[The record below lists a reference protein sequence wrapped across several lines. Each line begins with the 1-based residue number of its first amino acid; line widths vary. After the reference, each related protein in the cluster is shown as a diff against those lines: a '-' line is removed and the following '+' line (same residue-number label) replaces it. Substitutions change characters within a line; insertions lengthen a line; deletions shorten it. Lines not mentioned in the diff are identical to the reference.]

1 MNRKKPP
8 LELPKGVEPE
18 HEGHWAGW
26 IKPDG
31 STSSVTAAHHNY
43 LTGTPAHSYVL
54 DHLGFNAYP
63 DARVAGHARFLR
75 GDGWGGPFLDLQY
88 SSHRHDTAQHVADF
102 ISAHH
107 QPDMRVNIIRYA
119 DSGGGGTQSTEG
131 YDKHQLLGW
140 LHDRHPSITIKED
153 FDYIPKVGIETPKGQ
168 KPHFDQHWAGWI
180 KPDGS
185 TYSMTDRAHGYE
197 TGMEAHSPLSDEL
210 GFTSGYRGPLGFGFV
225 RFVHGRD
232 MKGRHFLSLGYDPS
246 HPQAAQNVADFL
258 DAHHK
263 KGMEITITHMH
274 SRKSSLYGD
283 DHYGHSKAAA
293 KKWVKKHAPRQ
304 VAESITHTAFVRN
317 MSHGAR
323 AAFKQAKQNRSSGH
337 KGVWLDHGVE
347 PQHDGEWGGFIAPDG
362 STYSATDRRSRYFG
376 GNAIHA
382 DLTREL
388 GFRAHT
394 MSGDYTMMADHGFV
408 RFARS
413 NHDWGKR
420 DAPNITFN
428 YDHGHHATAVKLIS
442 DFLDKH
448 HQPGMKIHIAGT
460 SQGRINKPFGG
471 DDKED
476 AKAWLK
482 KQGAFFNEEY
492 ERSPVGFWSEKGV
505 EPEHNGSWGGWIH
518 PDGRTY
524 SSTDKHSGY
533 KAGNELHRYLS
544 KEMGFDTS
552 RDDYEPMNHG
562 HVRFVHGQKDWMGAG
577 PFFSFNYRSGKG
589 GRGAAGSH
597 KLISDFLDKHYKPGA
612 RIHIS
617 DKRDYDSVDVH
628 DVEHAKKWMAS
639 REALTSEAL
648 ISRALSGE
656 SPRAIIEAIW
666 PTLRSQM
673 TSMKGKKVRPGVTL
687 SQKKRT
693 PFGFKAPTVV
703 TKRPTDVSQQPTHR
717 RYRGQ
722 ELEMQD
728 NAGEISANVYGVH
741 DLADLE
747 IQRQQKG
754 ARPIVMRGE

>member
-31 STSSVTAAHHNY
+31 STSSVTAAHHDY
-43 LTGTPAHSYVL
+43 KIGTPAHSYVL
-54 DHLGFNAYP
+54 DHLGFY
-63 DARVAGHARFLR
+63 DYSHARSAGHARFIT
-75 GDGWGGPFLDLQY
+75 GNGWGVPFMDVQY
-88 SSHRHDTAQHVADF
+88 DGDQHQAAQNVADF
-102 ISAHH
+102 VSAHH
-107 QPDMRVNIIRYA
+107 VPGMKLNVMRYA
-119 DSGGGGTQSTEG
+119 GDGTSYRDSH
-131 YDKHQLLGW
+131 DKGDVLRWIKGQ
-140 LHDRHPSITIKED
+140 HPGVTIKED
-153 FDYIPKVGIETPKGQ
+153 FDDIPKVGIHTPKGE

-180 KPDGS
+180 QPDGS

-197 TGMEAHSPLSDEL
+197 AGMEAHSPLSDEL

-232 MKGRHFLSLGYDPS
+232 LKGQHFLSLGYDPA
-246 HPQAAQNVADFL
+246 HPAASKNVADFL

-274 SRKSSLYGD
+274 SRSPRLYGE

-304 VAESITHTAFVRN
+304 VAESEFMHTPFFRA
-317 MSHGAR
+317 MSHVARQKVREVHARKVLNPKGA
-323 AAFKQAKQNRSSGH
+323 
-337 KGVWLDHGVE
+337 WLPHGVE
-347 PQHDGEWGGFIAPDG
+347 PEHDGEWGGFISPNG
-362 STYSATDRRSRYFG
+362 TTYSATDRRSGYHG

-382 DLTREL
+382 DLSYEL
-388 GFRAHT
+388 GAPPHNR
-394 MSGDYTMMADHGFV
+394 MGDYTLLHDHGWV
-408 RFARS
+408 RFTRS
-413 NHDWGKR
+413 KSTWGR
-420 DAPNITFN
+420 NDAPNFVFN
-428 YDHGHHATAVKLIS
+428 YAKQHHEVAHKLVS

-448 HQPGMKIHIAGT
+448 HKPGVQINIARDWDSGNPYE
-460 SQGRINKPFGG
+460 GY
-471 DDKED
+471 DKEE
-476 AKAWLK
+476 AKEWLK
-482 KQGAFFNEEY
+482 TRASDVKESVRRMGDL
-492 ERSPVGFWSEKGV
+492 GFWTKPGI

-533 KAGNELHRYLS
+533 TAGEELHRYLTDELGYGDS
-544 KEMGFDTS
+544 GN
-552 RDDYEPMNHG
+552 DYEPMNHG
-562 HVRFVHGQKDWMGAG
+562 FVRFVHGKKNWRGEDK
-577 PFFSFNYRSGKG
+577 PYFTFNYK
-589 GRGAAGSH
+589 GRGEGAAKAH
-597 KLISDFLDKHYKPGA
+597 KLISDFLDSHYKPGHE
-612 RIHIS
+612 IHVGERPS
-617 DKRDYDSVDVH
+617 YDSTTVSSVD
-628 DVEHAKKWMAS
+628 HAKAWMAHQ
-639 REALTSEAL
+639 RTATSESL
-648 ISRALSGE
+648 IFRALSGE
-656 SPRAIIEAIW
+656 SPKAIIEAIW

-687 SQKKRT
+687 SQKKHT
-693 PFGFKAPTVV
+693 PFGFKAPTVI

-754 ARPIVMRGE
+754 ARPIVMRRE

>member
-31 STSSVTAAHHNY
+31 STSSVTAAHHDY
-43 LTGTPAHSYVL
+43 LTGTPAHRHVL
-54 DHLGFNAYP
+54 EYHGFDHYGR
-63 DARVAGHARFLR
+63 AREAGYARFLR

-88 SSHRHDTAQHVADF
+88 SGHRHDTAQHVADF
-102 ISAHH
+102 IAAHH
-107 QPDMRVNIIRYA
+107 QPDMRVNIIRYP

-131 YDKHQLLGW
+131 YDKHELLGW
-140 LHDRHPSITIKED
+140 LKERHPSITLKED
-153 FDYIPKVGIETPKGQ
+153 FDDIPKVGIETPKGQ
-168 KPHFDQHWAGWI
+168 KPHFDHHWAGWI

-197 TGMEAHSPLSDEL
+197 AGMEAHSPLSDEM
-210 GFTSGYRGPLGFGFV
+210 GFTSGYRGPLGFGFA

-232 MKGRHFLSLGYDPS
+232 LKGRHFLSLGYDPS
-246 HPQAAQNVADFL
+246 HPAAAKNVSDFL

-274 SRKSSLYGD
+274 SRKSDLYGD

-304 VAESITHTAFVRN
+304 VAESEFMHTPFFRA
-317 MSHGAR
+317 MSHDARQKVRDVHARKARNPKGA
-323 AAFKQAKQNRSSGH
+323 
-337 KGVWLDHGVE
+337 WLPHGVE
-347 PQHDGEWGGFIAPDG
+347 PEHDGEWGGFISPDG
-362 STYSATDRRSRYFG
+362 RTYSATDRRSGYHG

-382 DLTREL
+382 DLSYEL
-388 GFRAHT
+388 GAPPHNHN
-394 MSGDYTMMADHGFV
+394 GDYTLLRNHGWV
-408 RFARS
+408 RFTRS
-413 NHDWGKR
+413 KSTWGSN
-420 DAPNITFN
+420 DAPNFVFN
-428 YDHGHHATAVKLIS
+428 FAKQHHAAASKLVS

-448 HQPGMKIHIAGT
+448 HKPGVG
-460 SQGRINKPFGG
+460 INIVRDHDYSSYEGY
-471 DDKED
+471 DKED
-476 AKAWLK
+476 
-482 KQGAFFNEEY
+482 
-492 ERSPVGFWSEKGV
+492 
-505 EPEHNGSWGGWIH
+505 
-518 PDGRTY
+518 
-524 SSTDKHSGY
+524 
-533 KAGNELHRYLS
+533 
-544 KEMGFDTS
+544 
-552 RDDYEPMNHG
+552 
-562 HVRFVHGQKDWMGAG
+562 
-577 PFFSFNYRSGKG
+577 
-589 GRGAAGSH
+589 
-597 KLISDFLDKHYKPGA
+597 
-612 RIHIS
+612 
-617 DKRDYDSVDVH
+617 
-628 DVEHAKKWMAS
+628 AKKWMAS
-639 REALTSEAL
+639 REGHTSEAL

-656 SPRAIIEAIW
+656 SPRAIVEAIW
-666 PTLRSQM
+666 PTLRSQT

-693 PFGFKAPTVV
+693 PFGFKAPTVI
-703 TKRPTDVSQQPTHR
+703 TRQPTADVSQQPTHR

>member
-1 MNRKKPP
+1 LNRKKPP

-31 STSSVTAAHHNY
+31 STSSVTAAHHDY
-43 LTGTPAHSYVL
+43 MTGTPAHSYVL
-54 DHLGFNAYP
+54 DHLGFDAYP
-63 DARVAGHARFLR
+63 DARLAGHARFLR
-75 GDGWGGPFLDLQY
+75 GGGWGGPFLDLQY
-88 SSHRHDTAQHVADF
+88 SGHRHDTAQHVADF
-102 ISAHH
+102 IAAHH
-107 QPDMRVNIIRYA
+107 QPDMRVSIIRYA

-140 LHDRHPSITIKED
+140 LHDRHPGITIKED
-153 FDYIPKVGIETPKGQ
+153 FDDIPKVGLHTPKGE
-168 KPHFDQHWAGWI
+168 KPHFDNHWAGWI
-180 KPDGS
+180 QPDGS

-197 TGMEAHSPLSDEL
+197 AGMEAHSPLSDEL

-225 RFVHGRD
+225 RFVHGRNL
-232 MKGRHFLSLGYDPS
+232 KGQRFLSLGYDPS
-246 HPQAAQNVADFL
+246 HPKASQNVADFL

-274 SRKSSLYGD
+274 SRSSKLYGE

-304 VAESITHTAFVRN
+304 VAESEFMHTPFFRA
-317 MSHGAR
+317 MSHAAREKVREVHARKVLNPKGA
-323 AAFKQAKQNRSSGH
+323 
-337 KGVWLDHGVE
+337 WLPHGVE
-347 PQHDGEWGGFIAPDG
+347 PEHDGEWGGFISPDG
-362 STYSATDRRSRYFG
+362 RTYSATDRRSQYHG

-382 DLTREL
+382 DLSYEL
-388 GFRAHT
+388 GAPPHNRN
-394 MSGDYTMMADHGFV
+394 GDYTLLRNHGFV
-408 RFARS
+408 RFTRS
-413 NHDWGKR
+413 NSTWGR
-420 DAPNITFN
+420 NNSPNFVFN
-428 YDHGHHATAVKLIS
+428 FAKQHHAAASKLVS

-448 HQPGMKIHIAGT
+448 HKPGVQINIARDHDYSPYEGY
-460 SQGRINKPFGG
+460 
-471 DDKED
+471 DKEE
-476 AKAWLK
+476 AKEWLK
-482 KQGAFFNEEY
+482 SRPASPVSEEY
-492 ERSPVGFWSEKGV
+492 ERNPVGFWSDKGV